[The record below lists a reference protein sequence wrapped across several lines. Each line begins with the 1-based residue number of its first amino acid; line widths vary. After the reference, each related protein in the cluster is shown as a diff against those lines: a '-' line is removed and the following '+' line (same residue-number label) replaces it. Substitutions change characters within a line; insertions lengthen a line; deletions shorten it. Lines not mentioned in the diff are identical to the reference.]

1 MSSWMG
7 VRVNN
12 ASTYDQLLQLA
23 FGYHQI
29 PTFASEQPTP
39 EPCISPAG
47 RLVQLFHVGFN
58 VHVEVAHIPV

>member
-1 MSSWMG
+1 MG

-12 ASTYDQLLQLA
+12 ASTYDHLLQVA

-39 EPCISPAG
+39 EPRASPAG
-47 RLVQLFHVGFN
+47 RLVWPFHVGFN